1 MAKILAEQLIEG
13 CKKRL
18 GWGYV
23 LGGQGELYSK
33 EMARKFYDKYREKPL
48 SYYMEDCAR
57 WFGKNVV
64 DCSGLIIEAFRDHIP
79 GYGDAIANDLYAGS
93 SEKGPISNI
102 PEVPGLCVWKK
113 GHIGIYIGG
122 GKVIESRGK
131 DYGVVTTTL
140 KARDFTNWGE
150 LRDVD
155 YVGGATQPTP
165 PIPSPVP
172 PQSNIPALEHNLKKG
187 DDGEQVRMAQEQL
200 AFHKAQP
207 GKIDGEFGTK
217 TREATI
223 RFQKARI
230 AEGHDLGSSGA
241 DGVIGPLT
249 WAILMEGR

>member
-1 MAKILAEQLIEG
+1 MAKITAAQLVES

-23 LGGQGELYSK
+23 LGGQGELYS
-33 EMARKFYDKYREKPL
+33 EAMAREFYDKYHEKSL
-48 SYYMEDCAR
+48 SYYANDCAR
-57 WFGKNVV
+57 WFGHYIV
-64 DCSGLIIEAFRDHIP
+64 DCSGLVIEAFRDHIP
-79 GYGDAIANDLYAGS
+79 GYSDQIANDLYAGCT
-93 SEKGPISNI
+93 EKGPIANAPDI
-102 PEVPGLCVWKK
+102 PGICVWKK

-140 KARDFTNWGE
+140 KARDFTNWGK

-155 YVGGATQPTP
+155 YAGTAGPAAQPVV
-165 PIPSPVP
+165 PSPSIP
-172 PQSNIPALEHNLKKG
+172 PLEHNLHKG
-187 DDGEQVRMAQEQL
+187 DKGDQVRMAQEQL

-207 GKIDGEFGTK
+207 GKIDGIFGK
-217 TREATI
+217 RTRDAVI

-230 AEGHDLGSSGA
+230 AEGHDLGSTGA

-249 WAILMEGR
+249 WPILMEGRK